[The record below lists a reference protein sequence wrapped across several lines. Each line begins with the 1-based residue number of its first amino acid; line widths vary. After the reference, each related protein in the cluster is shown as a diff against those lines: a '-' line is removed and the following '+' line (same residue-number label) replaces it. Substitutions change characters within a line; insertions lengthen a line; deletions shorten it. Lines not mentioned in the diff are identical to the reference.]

1 MGFFTQTTL
10 PSHFMGAR
18 VRTPNQKLAS
28 VHQNMCV
35 KKTCERAISCY
46 GVELYR
52 CLKREKPSDLWVGA
66 EVGQQHRKKDQTIQH
81 SQNCQDGQ
89 HSKEIPATIQ
99 HSVPLTWACHSIKH
113 HRPTPQKIK
122 CKQSQPLTYCGHFG
136 RCFGQ
141 LNQWNIG
148 SITLKYL

>member
-35 KKTCERAISCY
+35 KKTCERGISCY

-89 HSKEIPATIQ
+89 HSKEIPATNQ
-99 HSVPLTWACHSIKH
+99 HSLLLRQATWARHFINH
-113 HRPTPQKIK
+113 HTPTPQKIGSK
-122 CKQSQPLTYCGHFG
+122 ESQPLTFSGHFG
-136 RCFGQ
+136 RSFEQ
-141 LNQWNIG
+141 LNQWNIS
-148 SITLKYL
+148 SIT